1 MTICQVRQEIDGCE
15 QLARQIGEIA
25 QRVIPV
31 LEEVTALSVGPSP
44 LIRLVTPTVWADD
57 HAAQA
62 ARFLARDIA
71 DFPSTPEV
79 IATLTERAKE
89 KDAEMRLIWP
99 LVAGATIDDADGI
112 PQVLIIPEA
121 LHHLGFEEPEIY
133 KVLAHEL
140 CHVAQILAGDGA
152 LLLAYH
158 TNARAERGLSD
169 VVPAYLGSGH
179 SRWAD
184 LLVTTR
190 LLGREV
196 NEDTG
201 RQSETFWKVVQTAKA
216 RYEADPTRSPGP
228 SGAAYQ
234 DGASWV
240 AAAVEQTGGTDLVNR
255 AWKDMALLPT
265 MPEIGDPDAWVRRAA
280 GEPAA

>member
-1 MTICQVRQEIDGCE
+1 MTICQVRQETDWCE
-15 QLARQIGEIA
+15 QLAHQIEETA
-25 QRVIPV
+25 EQVIPV
-31 LEEVTALSVGPSP
+31 LEEVTGLSVGPSP
-44 LIRLVTPTVWADD
+44 LIRLVNPTVWADD

-79 IATLTERAKE
+79 IETLTTRAQE
-89 KDAEMRLIWP
+89 KDAEMRRIWP
-99 LVAGATIDDADGI
+99 LVAGATIDNADGI
-112 PQVLIIPEA
+112 PQVLIMPEA

-133 KVLAHEL
+133 KLLAHEL
-140 CHVAQILAGDGA
+140 CHVAQIIVGDGA

-158 TNARAERGLSD
+158 TKARAERGLSD

-184 LLVTTR
+184 LQVTTR

-196 NEDTG
+196 SEHTG
-201 RQSETFWKVVQTAKA
+201 RQSERVRQLIHDA
-216 RYEADPTRSPGP
+216 RARHEADPTRTPGP
-228 SGAAYQ
+228 SKAAYQ
-234 DGASWV
+234 DGARWV
-240 AAAVEQTGGTDLVNR
+240 AAVVAQTGSTDLINR
-255 AWKDMALLPT
+255 AWKDMTLLPT
-265 MPEIGDPDAWVRRAA
+265 MPEIGDPPAWVRRAA